1 MASAPPEPPDWLRF
15 ARALQSIAQ
24 AGLTYARDPYD
35 RERYE
40 QIRAVA
46 AEIAATGTDAPAE
59 VIRGFF
65 ASERGYLTPKLDV
78 RAAVIVER
86 RILLVQERDDGGWT
100 MPGGWADIGESA
112 AESVVRE
119 TREEAGI
126 EVRAEKLI
134 ALFERERHGHPV
146 HPEFSHKAFFACTP
160 VGPDGSTPAEAP
172 TPVPGPGPEITGAGF
187 FTREDLPPLSL
198 ARVTREEIE
207 LAFTH
212 RAHPEL
218 PTAFD

>member
-1 MASAPPEPPDWLRF
+1 MASDRAPDWLRF

-35 RERYE
+35 HERYE
-40 QIRAVA
+40 QIQALA
-46 AEIAATGTDAPAE
+46 AEIAAAGTDTPVE
-59 VIRGFF
+59 RIQDFF

-78 RAAVIVER
+78 RAAVILEG
-86 RILLVQERDDGGWT
+86 RILLVRERDDGGWT

-146 HPEFSHKAFFACTP
+146 HPEFSHKAFFACVP
-160 VGPDGSTPAEAP
+160 VGAETPTPA
-172 TPVPGPGPEITGAGF
+172 PGAGPEIAGAAF
-187 FTREDLPPLSL
+187 FERSELPPLSL
-198 ARVTREEIE
+198 ARVTPEEIE
-207 LAFTH
+207 LAF
-212 RAHPEL
+212 AHHADPGL

>member
-1 MASAPPEPPDWLRF
+1 MASGPPEPPPEWLRV

-24 AGLTYARDPYD
+24 AGLTYAQDPYD

-40 QIRAVA
+40 QIQTLA
-46 AEIAATGTDAPAE
+46 AEIAATGTDAP
-59 VIRGFF
+59 VQRIRDFF
-65 ASERGYLTPKLDV
+65 ASERGYATPKLDV
-78 RAAVIVER
+78 RAAVIVEQ

-119 TREEAGI
+119 TREEAGL

-134 ALFERERHGHPV
+134 ALFERERRGHPV
-146 HPEFSHKAFFACTP
+146 HPEFSHKAFFACAP
-160 VGPDGSTPAEAP
+160 VGDQVPAP
-172 TPVPGPGPEITGAGF
+172 RPGPGPEIGAAAF
-187 FTREDLPPLSL
+187 FDRAALPPLSL
-198 ARVTREEIE
+198 ARVTPEEIE

-212 RAHPEL
+212 HAHPEL